1 MSEKVSFFQFEFKL
15 IQKALNERLFCGIRE
30 MVLVVLF
37 VNALVIKKNYLLQLG
52 KKIANQVQHAME
64 VERKGN
70 ETQKGKLPNSAK
82 LGRLFANTSLR
93 KKIVICCCMILN
105 SGNFCS
111 TGLSFFRLRLRFC
124 IISFRS
130 DLILTFH
137 CTM

>member
-70 ETQKGKLPNSAK
+70 ETQKGKLPTSAK

-93 KKIVICCCMILN
+93 KKL
-105 SGNFCS
+105 
-111 TGLSFFRLRLRFC
+111 
-124 IISFRS
+124 
-130 DLILTFH
+130 
-137 CTM
+137 